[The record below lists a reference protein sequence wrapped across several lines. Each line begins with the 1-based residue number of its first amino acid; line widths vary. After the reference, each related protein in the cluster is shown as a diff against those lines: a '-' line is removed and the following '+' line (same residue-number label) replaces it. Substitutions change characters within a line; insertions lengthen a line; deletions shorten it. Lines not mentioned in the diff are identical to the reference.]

1 MSVRLRQ
8 IRISIGEG
16 VRLTLY
22 ERARFGFDASWLGG
36 TEVDPHR
43 PAVVGEQVSFILF
56 SLGFVAQRVRT
67 QLASAWRAASES
79 SWSGPL
85 ARTTTRWGRHRPM
98 SKRPT
103 TTPSASCS

>member
-67 QLASAWRAASES
+67 QLASAWRAASRS
-79 SWSGPL
+79 SWSGPV
-85 ARTTTRWGRHRPM
+85 ARTTTR
-98 SKRPT
+98 
-103 TTPSASCS
+103 